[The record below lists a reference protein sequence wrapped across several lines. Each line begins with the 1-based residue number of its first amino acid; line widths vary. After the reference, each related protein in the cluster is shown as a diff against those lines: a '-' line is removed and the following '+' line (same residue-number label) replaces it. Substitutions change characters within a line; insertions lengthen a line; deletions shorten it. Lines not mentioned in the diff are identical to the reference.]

1 MTQAEIRTLENA
13 GRTAMAW
20 VPEGYD
26 GETHYSYVLK
36 ALTPAI
42 GILAIAATLLFAV
55 L

>member
-1 MTQAEIRTLENA
+1 MTQAEISTLEHA

-20 VPEGYD
+20 IPESYD
-26 GETHYSYVLK
+26 GQTHYGYVLK

-42 GILAIAATLLFAV
+42 GILAVAATLLFAV